1 MKHDKYRLTPSWY
14 LPNIRARRPPS
25 MFYILLTRGLSIHRK
40 RRLRIQKQKTERPFD
55 IRLHVER
62 SFGKTTI
69 ESKEV
74 IYEN

>member
-1 MKHDKYRLTPSWY
+1 MAPVHVLFSTYKGLINPSKKEA
-14 LPNIRARRPPS
+14 P
-25 MFYILLTRGLSIHRK
+25 YIKTE
-40 RRLRIQKQKTERPFD
+40 TERPFD